1 MAGLPGI
8 ARADRMPSQRLW
20 PLGRHLVL
28 GFYDLPSAPDQQ
40 QGHHQ
45 GKGYDAAGMEAKGAG
60 AAEKQDI
67 VGAGGEGGGA
77 GGDRQLHKNRCAH
90 RGVLS
95 LSGGAGQTCTPD
107 LQSSINCLAT
117 RALRP
122 PMRMAKASLRTASR
136 CSSRS
141 TPYCLANSRT
151 M

>member
-8 ARADRMPSQRLW
+8 AQADRMPSQRLW

-40 QGHHQ
+40 QGQHQ

-77 GGDRQLHKNRCAH
+77 G
-90 RGVLS
+90 
-95 LSGGAGQTCTPD
+95 
-107 LQSSINCLAT
+107 
-117 RALRP
+117 
-122 PMRMAKASLRTASR
+122 
-136 CSSRS
+136 
-141 TPYCLANSRT
+141 
-151 M
+151 